1 MLKENRGVTLVAL
14 VITIIVLLIL
24 AGVSISL
31 VVGDNGVLNQAVNA
45 ADNTNKAAVQTE
57 LEMAVT
63 AVVADWTAEKYA
75 GDTNPGDLQTYMTID
90 KIKANMSDDFK
101 NGLTAFTCNP
111 KGGAVATTI
120 NYKGMTYSFKV
131 ELTTSGNSAKVSFVN
146 ATEKTA

>member
-75 GDTNPGDLQTYMTID
+75 GDTNPGDLKTYMTTD
-90 KIKANMSDDFK
+90 KIKANMSDEFK
-101 NGLTAFTCNP
+101 KGLTSFTCNDN
-111 KGGAVATTI
+111 GGSTATTI
-120 NYKGMTYSFKV
+120 DYKGMTYNFKV

>member
-1 MLKENRGVTLVAL
+1 MLKGNNGVTLVAL

-45 ADNTNKAAVQTE
+45 ADNTNRAAVQTE

-75 GDTNPGDLQTYMTID
+75 SNTNPGKLNTYMTEERIE
-90 KIKANMSDDFK
+90 ANMSDDFK
-101 NGLTAFTCNP
+101 ANCTFAIGD
-111 KGGAVATTI
+111 GATTI
-120 NYKGMTYSFKV
+120 TYKGVTYTFSV
-131 ELTTSGNSAKVSFVN
+131 TLTESGNSAKV
-146 ATEKTA
+146 AYKTEAEVGA

>member
-75 GDTNPGDLQTYMTID
+75 SNTNPGKLNAYMTETR
-90 KIKANMSDDFK
+90 IKANMSDEFK
-101 NGLTAFTCNP
+101 KGLTSFTCNDN
-111 KGGAVATTI
+111 GGSTATTI
-120 NYKGMTYSFKV
+120 DYKGMTYNFKV

-146 ATEKTA
+146 ATEKTV

>member
-45 ADNTNKAAVQTE
+45 ADNTNRAAVQTE

-75 GDTNPGDLQTYMTID
+75 SNTNPGKLNAYMTETR
-90 KIKANMSDDFK
+90 IKANMSDEFK
-101 NGLTAFTCNP
+101 EDCTFAIGDS
-111 KGGAVATTI
+111 ATTI
-120 NYKGMTYSFKV
+120 TYKGVTYTFSV
-131 ELTTSGNSAKVSFVN
+131 TLTESGNSAKV
-146 ATEKTA
+146 AYKTEAEVGA

>member
-1 MLKENRGVTLVAL
+1 MLKGNNGVTLVAL

-45 ADNTNKAAVQTE
+45 ADNTNRAAVQTE

-75 GDTNPGDLQTYMTID
+75 GNTNPGKLNAYMTDD

-101 NGLTAFTCNP
+101 ANCTFAIGD
-111 KGGAVATTI
+111 GATTI
-120 NYKGMTYSFKV
+120 TYKGVKYTFSV
-131 ELTTSGNSAKVSFVN
+131 TLTESGNSAKV
-146 ATEKTA
+146 AYKTEAEVGA

>member
-1 MLKENRGVTLVAL
+1 MLKGNNGVTLVAL

-45 ADNTNKAAVQTE
+45 ADNTNRAAVQTE

-75 GDTNPGDLQTYMTID
+75 GDTNPGTLSSYMTETR
-90 KIKANMSDDFK
+90 IKANMSDDFK
-101 NGLTAFTCNP
+101 ANCTFAIGDS
-111 KGGAVATTI
+111 ATTI
-120 NYKGMTYSFKV
+120 TYKGV
-131 ELTTSGNSAKVSFVN
+131 EYTFSVTLTESGNSAKVAFESQAEV
-146 ATEKTA
+146 

>member
-1 MLKENRGVTLVAL
+1 MLKGNNGVTLVAL

-45 ADNTNKAAVQTE
+45 ADNTNRAAVQTE

-75 GDTNPGDLQTYMTID
+75 SNTNPGKLNAYMTEPRIE
-90 KIKANMSDDFK
+90 ANMSDDFK
-101 NGLTAFTCNP
+101 DDCTFAIGDS
-111 KGGAVATTI
+111 ATTI
-120 NYKGMTYSFKV
+120 TYKGVTYTFSV
-131 ELTTSGNSAKVSFVN
+131 TLTESGNSAKVAYVSE
-146 ATEKTA
+146 AEAGA

>member
-1 MLKENRGVTLVAL
+1 MLKGNNGVTLVAL

-45 ADNTNKAAVQTE
+45 ADNTNRAAVQTE

-75 GDTNPGDLQTYMTID
+75 GDTNPGKLNAYMTETR
-90 KIKANMSDDFK
+90 IKANMSDDFK
-101 NGLTAFTCNP
+101 EDCTFAIGDS
-111 KGGAVATTI
+111 ATTI
-120 NYKGMTYSFKV
+120 TYKGVTYTFSV
-131 ELTTSGNSAKVSFVN
+131 TLTESGNSAKVAYESE
-146 ATEKTA
+146 AEAGA